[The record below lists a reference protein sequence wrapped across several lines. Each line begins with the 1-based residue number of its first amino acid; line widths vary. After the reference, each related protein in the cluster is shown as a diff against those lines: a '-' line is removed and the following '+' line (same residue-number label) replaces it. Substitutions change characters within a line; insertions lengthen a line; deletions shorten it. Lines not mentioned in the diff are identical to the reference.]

1 MTNLT
6 FVPDEK
12 QIPKAERAFYRD
24 LRQKSVSVD
33 PVDDQLRVYPN
44 QRLAAHVLGY
54 VGMEDVVANGDK
66 LQETRGKDGIELV
79 LNAKL
84 AGVPGWRVTETDHKG
99 RELVAQRAQDVE
111 AHDGLNVVLT
121 IDSVLQNIVETALAE
136 AMEAHSPISI
146 SGLVVRPRTGEILAM
161 ATLPNFDPNNLN
173 ASTPDAR
180 RNRVITDVS
189 EPGSTFKVVVV
200 SGALNDG
207 IVQLTDQ
214 FDCEHGHFHFAGR
227 VLHDAESHGVLS
239 VKQIITESSN
249 IGAAKIGIKM
259 GPARAL

>member
-6 FVPDEK
+6 FVPVEK

-66 LQETRGKDGIELV
+66 LQETREEDGIELV

-111 AHDGLNVVLT
+111 AHDGLNVALT
-121 IDSVLQNIVETALAE
+121 IDSVLQNIVETALAD
-136 AMEAHSPISI
+136 AMEGPILRSA
-146 SGLVVRPRTGEILAM
+146 SQGLW
-161 ATLPNFDPNNLN
+161 
-173 ASTPDAR
+173 
-180 RNRVITDVS
+180 
-189 EPGSTFKVVVV
+189 
-200 SGALNDG
+200 
-207 IVQLTDQ
+207 
-214 FDCEHGHFHFAGR
+214 C
-227 VLHDAESHGVLS
+227 
-239 VKQIITESSN
+239 
-249 IGAAKIGIKM
+249 
-259 GPARAL
+259 ARAREKSWPWPRCQTSTRITSMPRRQRRVATA